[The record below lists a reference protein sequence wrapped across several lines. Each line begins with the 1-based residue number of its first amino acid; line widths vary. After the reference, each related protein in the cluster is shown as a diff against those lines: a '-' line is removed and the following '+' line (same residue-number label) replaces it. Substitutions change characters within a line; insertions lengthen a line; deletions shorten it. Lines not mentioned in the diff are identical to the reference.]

1 MKKQSIKKE
10 TSCQAI
16 TPYSATRPADWAPT
30 SSTSLSA
37 PLDVPILM
45 CTARQVG
52 QLKNT
57 ALLPHRPLYIH
68 IKVFEDQQIDRLA
81 SPTRSGRNFS
91 FFPPTQSARGRRHVE
106 EVTRVS
112 MDAFQLTG
120 TRDEAGLLINSL
132 RSFSLSLC
140 VCIQN
145 PSHYYFFSVPDV
157 PSSPCTC

>member
-1 MKKQSIKKE
+1 
-10 TSCQAI
+10 
-16 TPYSATRPADWAPT
+16 
-30 SSTSLSA
+30 
-37 PLDVPILM
+37 M

-81 SPTRSGRNFS
+81 SPTRSGRK
-91 FFPPTQSARGRRHVE
+91 FFFLPTQSARGRRHVE

-132 RSFSLSLC
+132 RSLSVCAYKTLVIIISFPSLT
-140 VCIQN
+140 
-145 PSHYYFFSVPDV
+145 SHRHPAPANYFFFFIAFYTTRGPAALRST
-157 PSSPCTC
+157 SSCL